1 MFSRFMDV
9 LNEIVYILPITILSL
24 TVHEYA
30 HGFVAYKLGDPTAK
44 ESGRLT
50 LNPLAHIDPIGF
62 IMMIIVRFGWA
73 KPVPVNPLYFKKP
86 KKGMM
91 LTALAGPLSNL
102 FLAIISTFASSFCFY
117 SFLESRIA
125 FFEYAFSFFSL
136 MAFLNFGLCA
146 FNLIP
151 VYPFDGSRILG
162 YFMPNSFNN
171 FIMKYGNYIY
181 IAFFVFI
188 MLTDYVSIAIVGVQE
203 FCYKVFAYVLDYPAI
218 YLASLIF

>member
-1 MFSRFMDV
+1 MLDRLLYILDDILF
-9 LNEIVYILPITILSL
+9 ILPITIISL

-44 ESGRLT
+44 EAGRLS
-50 LNPLAHIDPIGF
+50 LNPLVHIDPIGF
-62 IMMIIVRFGWA
+62 LIMLVLRFGWA
-73 KPVPVNPLYFKKP
+73 RPVPVNPLYFKKP

-91 LTALAGPLSNL
+91 LTAAAGPLSNL
-102 FLAIISTFASSFCFY
+102 ILAVISTFFALFFVY
-117 SFLESRIA
+117 SYGYSEIKFLYSVFQ
-125 FFEYAFSFFSL
+125 FFAL
-136 MAFLNFGLCA
+136 MALLNFGLAA

-171 FIMKYGNYIY
+171 FTAQYGNYIY

-188 MLTDYVSIAIVGVQE
+188 MLTDYVSDAIANVQTFCYEIFAIV
-203 FCYKVFAYVLDYPAI
+203 LRYPAMF
-218 YLASLIF
+218 LANLIF

>member
-1 MFSRFMDV
+1 MFSRLMYI
-9 LNEIVYILPITILSL
+9 LNDILWILPITIISL
-24 TVHEYA
+24 TVHECA

-62 IMMIIVRFGWA
+62 LMMLVLRFGWA
-73 KPVPVNPLYFKKP
+73 KPVPVNPLYFKNP

-91 LTALAGPLSNL
+91 LTALAGPVSNL
-102 FLAIISTFASSFCFY
+102 ILATISTFLSVFFFYATFASK
-117 SFLESRIA
+117 IV
-125 FFEYAFSFFSL
+125 FFEVLCEFFGYMSL
-136 MAFLNFGLCA
+136 LNFGLAA

-171 FIMKYGNYIY
+171 FIAQYGNYIY

-188 MLTDYVSIAIVGVQE
+188 MLTDYVSQAIVFVQK
-203 FCYKVFAYVLDYPAI
+203 FCYDLFSLFLQYPAS
-218 YLASLIF
+218 YLANLIF

>member
-1 MFSRFMDV
+1 MFSKLLSIYDQLLFV
-9 LNEIVYILPITILSL
+9 LPITIISL

-62 IMMIIVRFGWA
+62 IMMLVLRFGWA

-91 LTALAGPLSNL
+91 LTALAGPVSNL
-102 FLAIISTFASSFCFY
+102 ILAVISTFLSLFFFY
-117 SFLESRIA
+117 SSSVSKIA
-125 FFEYAFSFFSL
+125 FFDQFFEFFVL
-136 MAFLNFGLCA
+136 MAFLNFGLAA

-171 FIMKYGNYIY
+171 FIMQYGNYIY

-188 MLTDYVSIAIVGVQE
+188 MLTDYVSQAISEVQY
-203 FCYKVFAYVLDYPAI
+203 FCYNLFSGLFMQPAL
-218 YLASLIF
+218 YLAQLIF

>member
-1 MFSRFMDV
+1 M
-9 LNEIVYILPITILSL
+9 LNRLLSVVDQIIFILPITIISL
-24 TVHEYA
+24 TIHEYA

-62 IMMIIVRFGWA
+62 IMMLVLRFGWA
-73 KPVPVNPLYFKKP
+73 RPVPVNPLYFKKP

-102 FLAIISTFASSFCFY
+102 ILAVFCTFLALFFVYSNFY
-117 SFLESRIA
+117 SKIDFLFSVYQ
-125 FFEYAFSFFSL
+125 FFAL
-136 MAFLNFGLCA
+136 MALLNFGLAA

-151 VYPFDGSRILG
+151 VYPFDGSRILS
-162 YFMPNSFNN
+162 YFMPNSFSN
-171 FIMKYGNYIY
+171 FTAQYGNYIY

-188 MLTDYVSIAIVGVQE
+188 MLTDYVSLAIGYVQT
-203 FCYKVFAYVLDYPAI
+203 FCYEIFVFLLKSPAMF
-218 YLASLIF
+218 LANLIF